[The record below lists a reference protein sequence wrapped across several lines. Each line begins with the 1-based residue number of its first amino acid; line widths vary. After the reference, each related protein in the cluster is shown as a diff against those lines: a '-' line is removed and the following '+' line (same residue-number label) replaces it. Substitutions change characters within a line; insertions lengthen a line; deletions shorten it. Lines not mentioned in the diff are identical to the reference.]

1 MDRKKQ
7 MKNSIKLFCSYFEEI
22 YNSRGKGV
30 FLETTDRMYEKITSK
45 ELIMNFRNKPKS
57 KNIDRFIS
65 HRTKVQK
72 STIDKFKN
80 GVRIPYVFPLFTLP
94 EKNQKEL
101 KNLQDIVIQHSFVQL
116 GCHNIADRISISNP
130 KKFKSV
136 RTMFSFPHYGIQKE
150 IKKETKGE
158 WVEQKF
164 NSSFDNISMNRRII
178 DNNGKVWINHS
189 INAIKDGSEWKM
201 DFPDEGNDV
210 KPITKKGDYSDEFWD
225 KFGND
230 VFVDIDKLNF
240 QNLGSYHT
248 FDYQYLD
255 EFDFEDFNEEEL
267 NWVSEWLDYEW
278 IGLTMG
284 DNNESQASPLEKLDV
299 DGLTR
304 FYPFYVEC
312 LKEVGEEIGW
322 EKLTPIVD
330 IGYKTR
336 VKMKLGSGVRG
347 MALDSNY
354 LESGMVCNLIDS
366 IENNYK
372 IESKK
377 MEGILEKVSEGD
389 IPDGLL
395 RIKRKNYYERLLN
408 TTWDYDNNKLFPPQK
423 RGASLGSI
431 MRANTRIQQRT
442 QAMKES
448 LGEIG
453 DFVEQM
459 MKEHFDE
466 GNTNP

>member
-1 MDRKKQ
+1 
-7 MKNSIKLFCSYFEEI
+7 
-22 YNSRGKGV
+22 
-30 FLETTDRMYEKITSK
+30 
-45 ELIMNFRNKPKS
+45 
-57 KNIDRFIS
+57 
-65 HRTKVQK
+65 
-72 STIDKFKN
+72 
-80 GVRIPYVFPLFTLP
+80 
-94 EKNQKEL
+94 
-101 KNLQDIVIQHSFVQL
+101 
-116 GCHNIADRISISNP
+116 
-130 KKFKSV
+130 
-136 RTMFSFPHYGIQKE
+136 
-150 IKKETKGE
+150 
-158 WVEQKF
+158 
-164 NSSFDNISMNRRII
+164 
-178 DNNGKVWINHS
+178 
-189 INAIKDGSEWKM
+189 
-201 DFPDEGNDV
+201 
-210 KPITKKGDYSDEFWD
+210 
-225 KFGND
+225 
-230 VFVDIDKLNF
+230 
-240 QNLGSYHT
+240 
-248 FDYQYLD
+248 
-255 EFDFEDFNEEEL
+255 
-267 NWVSEWLDYEW
+267 
-278 IGLTMG
+278 
-284 DNNESQASPLEKLDV
+284 
-299 DGLTR
+299 
-304 FYPFYVEC
+304 
-312 LKEVGEEIGW
+312 
-322 EKLTPIVD
+322 
-330 IGYKTR
+330 
-336 VKMKLGSGVRG
+336 